1 MLRLPRSPKTPNL
14 PRLLS
19 KLSALIIPHSCPLC
33 SRMVDR
39 EGAICSACL
48 SQIPYIDR
56 QTCSIC
62 GNILGFDYDP
72 GEILNYTCGECRLH
86 PPPFKKSLSAAP
98 YEGGMKKLLRKFKYD
113 GKEFLGGEIA
123 SIIFDRCKEM
133 ISGNNFD
140 IMTGVPLHIK
150 ALKKRGFDQSFI
162 LAEHIGGM
170 SGLSQTPEIIVRIR
184 DTASQ
189 THLRR
194 RERIE
199 NVKGAFRLAE
209 NAAAIIKGKKILL
222 VDDVSTTGGTIRECA
237 KTLMKGGAK
246 EVSAI
251 TAARA

>member
-1 MLRLPRSPKTPNL
+1 
-14 PRLLS
+14 
-19 KLSALIIPHSCPLC
+19 
-33 SRMVDR
+33 MVDR